1 MSLRNSGS
9 KLILAVLVAIIVIG
23 GVATWRETRTAAYV
37 DIPAPTATASPAAA
51 TSAAAVT
58 RPATATRP
66 ATPAP
71 ATSEAEDSG
80 SDGSGDG

>member
-1 MSLRNSGS
+1 MNLRNSGS
-9 KLILAVLVAIIVIG
+9 KLILAILVAIIVIG
-23 GVATWRETRTAAYV
+23 GIATWRETRTAAYV
-37 DIPAPTATASPAAA
+37 DIPAPTATTSPTAATGPAAA
-51 TSAAAVT
+51 
-58 RPATATRP
+58 RP